1 MKKHIPNALTLT
13 NLFCGCMAIVCAI
26 HFKFIPVI
34 WLIVSAFVADA
45 LDGQVA
51 RWLNVSAPIGK
62 QLDSL
67 ADMVSFGVLP
77 GMILYSLLIKSF
89 GIPTPNVL
97 ILEAAPAFIL
107 SVFAAYRLAKF
118 NIDTRQTDV
127 FLGLATPACTVLV
140 AGIMLVYEKGNSEIK
155 EMIANKTFLYA
166 LIIVLSFFMVS
177 DIPLLNFRFP
187 HYRWKGNQARWIFIF
202 GLPFLAL
209 IGGYAFFALAVMW
222 YVFVSLGSIAQ
233 EKLFS

>member
-1 MKKHIPNALTLT
+1 
-13 NLFCGCMAIVCAI
+13 MAIVCAI
-26 HFKFIPVI
+26 YFKFIPVI
-34 WLIVSAFVADA
+34 WLIVIAFVADA

-155 EMIANKTFLYA
+155 ELIANKTFLYA

-187 HYRWKGNQARWIFIF
+187 HYRWKGNQARWIFII
-202 GLPFLAL
+202 GLPILAI

-222 YVFVSLGSIAQ
+222 YVFVSLGALAQ
-233 EKLFS
+233 EKLFL

>member
-1 MKKHIPNALTLT
+1 MKRQIPNALTLT

-34 WLIVSAFVADA
+34 WLIVIAFVADA

-89 GIPTPNVL
+89 GIPKPDAL
-97 ILEAAPAFIL
+97 IVEAAPAFIL
-107 SVFAAYRLAKF
+107 SVFAGYRLAKF
-118 NIDTRQTDV
+118 NVDTRQSDV

-140 AGIMLVYEKGNSEIK
+140 AGIMLVFEMGNAEIR
-155 EMIANKTFLYA
+155 EMIANKTFLYS

-187 HYRWKGNQARWIFIF
+187 HYKWKGNKARWIFIA
-202 GLPFLAL
+202 GLPILG
-209 IGGYAFFALAVMW
+209 IISGYAFFALAVLW
-222 YVFVSLGSIAQ
+222 YILVSFGEIANQ
-233 EKLFS
+233 KLFS